1 MALSY
6 NEYTANG
13 TDVMFVS
20 KPYLKEEHLAVY
32 VDGVLQN
39 PSSYTVS
46 GTTVTFNSAPVV
58 NSVVRIGRLTNQ
70 NNRLVNYEDGALL
83 TETVLDSDAN
93 QLFYMAQEAIDRAN
107 DSITKNNAGNYSASN
122 GRIINVSSPV
132 DDNDVVTKGFLSP
145 NLDNINTV
153 ANISSDITTAIG
165 LSSEISTVA
174 SDSTVINTVA
184 NNLTSINNF
193 EDTYSISNTAP
204 ASPTAGDLW
213 FDTTPS
219 ELVMKVYNGSVWT
232 LAASSVNGTAN
243 RYSYTATAGQTT
255 FAATYDVGYV
265 DVYLN
270 GVKLVSGASNDFTAT
285 NGTSVV
291 LTTGA
296 SAGDTLDIIGYG
308 TFALGT
314 TSLNNLTDVSTSGVA
329 NGQYLAYNS
338 SNARFEP
345 KNNLVTS
352 VKDFGAVGDGVTDDT
367 NAIQAAINSFG
378 IRGGIVKLPSN
389 GAFVITNLTLPSN
402 VSIEGSVT
410 LLDGAASGTWD
421 NQLGST
427 LFVSGTI
434 NLSGQSAGI
443 RNVAVLS
450 SILNGYIKP
459 TTDEEADTLVGSF
472 SGTAFTLSARG
483 TVLEN
488 LLVLG
493 FNEVVTDSGNRHRI
507 HNVRFDCT
515 GGITVGGGSDLTKIT
530 DCHAWPYVTADL
542 GLSTSVNY
550 RSGVAFGFAGNC
562 DKYLMR
568 DLYSFGH
575 EVGYKFLGSTGNIVQ
590 SCAAFNLQADSGNI
604 GGSGT
609 SKGVWVGSYVSNMDF
624 YEATM
629 QNNDINI
636 QVATQGADSGGGSRL
651 DKIKFHGGKCLEAS
665 SKFVH
670 VVDGYVGISG
680 MSFQKG
686 STATVIIDWT
696 ASDGGYITNNDFE
709 EMAVS
714 SGTPIINFANSTV
727 DRLVQRIGNFQ
738 NSSIHPDNVFID
750 NQLDMTREVITSS
763 GELVINTGVINVV
776 GSRHT
781 VDTEGGSGTDD
792 LDTINGGVDGMRLW
806 LRAASSSRTIVCKDA
821 TGNLALVGDFSL
833 THATDYIE
841 LIYEASIGGGT
852 WVEETRSNN
861 TV

>member
-1 MALSY
+1 M
-6 NEYTANG
+6 
-13 TDVMFVS
+13 
-20 KPYLKEEHLAVY
+20 
-32 VDGVLQN
+32 
-39 PSSYTVS
+39 TVS
-46 GTTVTFNSAPVV
+46 
-58 NSVVRIGRLTNQ
+58 
-70 NNRLVNYEDGALL
+70 
-83 TETVLDSDAN
+83 
-93 QLFYMAQEAIDRAN
+93 
-107 DSITKNNAGNYSASN
+107 
-122 GRIINVSSPV
+122 
-132 DDNDVVTKGFLSP
+132 
-145 NLDNINTV
+145 
-153 ANISSDITTAIG
+153 TA
-165 LSSEISTVA
+165 
-174 SDSTVINTVA
+174 
-184 NNLTSINNF
+184 
-193 EDTYSISNTAP
+193 
-204 ASPTAGDLW
+204 DLR
-213 FDTTPS
+213 
-219 ELVMKVYNGSVWT
+219 EE
-232 LAASSVNGTAN
+232 
-243 RYSYTATAGQTT
+243 YTATAGQTVFT
-255 FAATYDVGYV
+255 FSFRVFGITDVKVYKTPTGVSFNDAAYLTTAYTVTVNADQDANQGGSITLNAGATAGDRITIISNVADTRATDYKVGGKFDPDIVDNDFDRSLSIAKQAKEAISLAPRFQESAHNASGIALPDLEANAFWQVNAAGDGLKSTFTLDSSDVYTISAVAPSSPDTGELWFDTANNVMKVYDGSGFVPAGSSVNGTSERYNYVATAGQTTFTAVYDGSYV

-270 GVKLVSGASNDFTAT
+270 GVKLVLGTDFTAT
-285 NGTSVV
+285 SGTNIV
-291 LTTGA
+291 LSAGA
-296 SAGDTLDIIGYG
+296 AAGDTVDIVGYG
-308 TFALGT
+308 AFELGT
-314 TSLNNLTDVSTSGVA
+314 TSLNNLTDVSTSGVT

-389 GAFVITNLTLPSN
+389 GAFAITNLTLPSN

-410 LLDGAASGTWD
+410 LLDGVASGTWD

-434 NLSGQSAGI
+434 NLSGQSTGI

-636 QVATQGADSGGGSRL
+636 QVATQGADIGGGSRL

-738 NSSIHPDNVFID
+738 KSSIHPDNVFID